1 MQRPVRS
8 IGEAIV
14 SLENRL
20 KAEIPELNENVISN
34 LPGGWKLSNKES
46 FLSQLKVT
54 SDRATDNIVR
64 GYGSLRD
71 ALTSADD
78 VEAYKRFSYAKVLA
92 SKAAAGNKGTFRD
105 IVDNRGNKIRVFR
118 NPRSS
123 SPSNLAASE
132 GDVRVAAEAFALI
145 RDRLGSDKKPV
156 TFSFISPSSILPDGR
171 DGKSGNSRTLGYA
184 YSGGEAHGFADRHK
198 GSSNLRDEWGK
209 PYNPDTSWH
218 SVTSSSE
225 EDNLRHTVIHEYAHV
240 VMYKYWGSNVA
251 GDRGE
256 EELIKDYNR
265 FAIRIKSGRTKISRY
280 GSKNIA
286 EHFAEAFARYVATGE
301 ASPEF
306 RDLLRSKGLLKS
318 QQEG

>member
-1 MQRPVRS
+1 M
-8 IGEAIV
+8 
-14 SLENRL
+14 
-20 KAEIPELNENVISN
+20 PELNENAISN

-46 FLSQLKVT
+46 FLSQMRVT

-64 GYGSLRD
+64 GYGSVRD
-71 ALTSADD
+71 ALTSSDD
-78 VEAYKRFSYAKVLA
+78 VELYKKYSYAKVLA
-92 SKAAAGNKGTFRD
+92 SKSAAGNKATFRD

-118 NPRSS
+118 NPRSTN
-123 SPSNLAASE
+123 PSNLTASD
-132 GDVRVAAEAFALI
+132 GDIKVAAEAFNLI

-171 DGKSGNSRTLGYA
+171 EGKSSSSQTLGYA
-184 YSGGEAHGFADRHK
+184 YANGEAHGFADRHK
-198 GSSNLRDEWGK
+198 GSSSLRSEWGK
-209 PYNPDTSWH
+209 TYNPDTSWH

-240 VMYKYWGSNVA
+240 IMYKYWGGDTA

-256 EELIKDYNR
+256 DELIRDYGR
-265 FAIRIKSGRTKISRY
+265 FGIQIKSGRTKISKY
-280 GSKNIA
+280 GSKNTA
-286 EHFAEAFARYVATGE
+286 EHFAEALARYVATGQ

-318 QQEG
+318 QQED